1 MNFIGIIT
9 GPTGVGK
16 TDFVLKLA
24 DHLPIEII
32 NADVGQFYVPLN
44 IGTAKPNWRR
54 ERVPH
59 HLFDILDEPRS
70 MTVIQY
76 RTLAHSL
83 IQECW
88 ARNTI
93 PFFVGGSFFYI
104 QSLLFPPREQEE
116 SGQNQENERY
126 AGDAWEL
133 LARVDPVRASQIH
146 KNDTYRIERALS
158 LWRETG
164 KLPSTQ
170 QPIYN
175 PIAPYLL
182 IQCTRT
188 RKDLYERINKRVDLM
203 MNEGL
208 LNETRAL
215 QGTAWVDFLMGKKII
230 GYDDCLRYLMEGDQ
244 DLGQLSAIIAQK
256 TRNYAKRQET
266 FWRGLVKKIVMHEND
281 ASIAS
286 PQISTV
292 DLTLLDLDLYIK
304 QLSFLMPFMQKK
316 VDYREKL

>member
-32 NADVGQFYVPLN
+32 NADVGQFYAPLN
-44 IGTAKPNWRR
+44 IGTAKPDWRH
-54 ERVPH
+54 EHVPH

-116 SGQNQENERY
+116 VGAES
-126 AGDAWEL
+126 
-133 LARVDPVRASQIH
+133 
-146 KNDTYRIERALS
+146 
-158 LWRETG
+158 
-164 KLPSTQ
+164 
-170 QPIYN
+170 
-175 PIAPYLL
+175 
-182 IQCTRT
+182 
-188 RKDLYERINKRVDLM
+188 RK
-203 MNEGL
+203 
-208 LNETRAL
+208 
-215 QGTAWVDFLMGKKII
+215 
-230 GYDDCLRYLMEGDQ
+230 
-244 DLGQLSAIIAQK
+244 
-256 TRNYAKRQET
+256 
-266 FWRGLVKKIVMHEND
+266 
-281 ASIAS
+281 
-286 PQISTV
+286 
-292 DLTLLDLDLYIK
+292 
-304 QLSFLMPFMQKK
+304 
-316 VDYREKL
+316 